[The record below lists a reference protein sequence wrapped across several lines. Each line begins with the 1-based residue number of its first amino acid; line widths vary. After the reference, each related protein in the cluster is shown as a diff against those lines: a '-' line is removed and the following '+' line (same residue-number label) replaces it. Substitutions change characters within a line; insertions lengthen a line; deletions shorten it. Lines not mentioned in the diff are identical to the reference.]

1 MYIYIVLKE
10 EEEYGMESLNDI
22 VSSINGV
29 LWSSVIIVLLVGAG
43 VYFTIRTKAVQL
55 RYFGTMFKLIAN
67 TAGTKTEGNEISPF
81 QAFCVSTAS
90 RVGVGNIAGIAIA
103 IVSGG
108 PGAIFWMWF
117 IAVIGSATGFVESTL
132 AQIYKVPRE
141 GGNGFRGGPAYY
153 LKNGLG
159 YKLWAAIFAILISVT
174 YGMIYNSVQSN
185 TISLALNHAL
195 GADRMVVG
203 AVVTVL
209 VMAVICGGM
218 GRIARVTE
226 WMVPLMAG
234 LYIVIALGIMI
245 YNITDMPHVFYII
258 FRDAFD
264 WQAAFGGGMGAAV
277 LTGFKR
283 GLFSNEAGEGSVPNA
298 AATADANHPVVQGLI
313 QAFGV
318 YVDTLFICSASAF
331 IVLLT
336 GDYASTG
343 LTGIELVQWD
353 LAQYFGPMAP
363 KAVSILIFLF
373 AFTSLI
379 GNYYYG
385 EINIGHL
392 THKKWPLNLFRVLIA
407 VMIFWGSIAD
417 LPLVW
422 NLADLFMAF
431 MVLTNVTA
439 ILLLFPQVRTCLK
452 DYEDQLAKGIKLPIF
467 HKKVLK
473 NQKGIVWWDDE
484 NNFNGAKK

>member
-1 MYIYIVLKE
+1 
-10 EEEYGMESLNDI
+10 MESLNQLI
-22 VSSINGV
+22 STINGF
-29 LWSSVIIVLLVGAG
+29 LWSSVIIALLVGAG
-43 VYFTIRTKAVQL
+43 FYFTVRTRAVQI
-55 RYFGTMFKLIAN
+55 RYFGRMFQLIAH
-67 TAGTKTEGNEISPF
+67 TAGRKTEGNEVSPF

-132 AQIYKVPRE
+132 AQLYKVPRE
-141 GGNGFRGGPAYY
+141 DGNGHRI
-153 LKNGLG
+153 
-159 YKLWAAIFAILISVT
+159 WAALFAILISVT

-195 GADRMVVG
+195 GLDRMMVG
-203 AVVTVL
+203 GVVTVL
-209 VMAVICGGM
+209 AMLVICGGM
-218 GRIARVTE
+218 GRVARVTE
-226 WMVPLMAG
+226 WMVPIMAG
-234 LYIVIALGIMI
+234 IYIVVALGIML
-245 YNITDMPHVFYII
+245 YNITEMPHVFYII
-258 FRDAFD
+258 LRDAFD
-264 WQAAFGGGMGAAV
+264 WQAVFGGGMGAAV

-298 AATADANHPVVQGLI
+298 AATADATHPVVQGLI

-336 GDYASTG
+336 GDYSATG
-343 LTGIELVQWD
+343 LTGIELIQWD
-353 LAQYFGPMAP
+353 MTQYFGNGAP
-363 KAVSILIFLF
+363 KAVSFLIFLF

-392 THKKWPLNLFRVLIA
+392 THKKWPLNLFRLLIA

-431 MVLTNVTA
+431 MVLTNVSA
-439 ILLLFPQVRTCLK
+439 IILLFPQARACLL
-452 DYEDQLAKGIKLPIF
+452 DYEKQLKKGIRVHLF
-467 HKKVLK
+467 HRNVLSDT
-473 NQKGIVWWDDE
+473 KGIVWWDDE
-484 NNFNGAKK
+484 NNSNHLKRMDK

>member
-1 MYIYIVLKE
+1 
-10 EEEYGMESLNDI
+10 MELLNNI
-22 VSSINGV
+22 VSTINGF
-29 LWSSVIIVLLVGAG
+29 LWSSIIIILLIGTG
-43 VYFTIRTKAVQL
+43 FYFTVQTRGVQIRH
-55 RYFGTMFKLIAN
+55 FGRMFHLICH
-67 TAGTKTEGNEISPF
+67 TAGTKTKGNEISPF

-103 IVSGG
+103 VVSGG

-141 GGNGFRGGPAYY
+141 DGNGFRGGPAYY

-159 YKLWAAIFAILISVT
+159 HGIWAAVFAVLISIT

-185 TISLALNHAL
+185 TISLALNSAL
-195 GADRMVVG
+195 GFDRTTVG
-203 AVVTVL
+203 IVITIMA
-209 VMAVICGGM
+209 MAVICGGM

-226 WMVPLMAG
+226 WLVPIMAG
-234 LYIVIALGIMI
+234 FYILIALGIML
-245 YNITDMPHVFYII
+245 YNITEMPRVFYII

-264 WQAAFGGGMGAAV
+264 WNAAFGGGMGAAV

-298 AATADANHPVVQGLI
+298 AATADATHPVVQGLI
-313 QAFGV
+313 QSFGV

-336 GDYASTG
+336 GDYQSTG
-343 LTGIELVQWD
+343 LTGIELIQWD
-353 LAQYFGPMAP
+353 LANYFGPMAP

-392 THKKWPLNLFRVLIA
+392 TSKKWPLNLFRVLIA

-417 LPLVW
+417 LPIVW

-431 MVLTNVTA
+431 MVLTNVSA
-439 ILLLFPQVRTCLK
+439 ILLLFPQAKRCLE
-452 DYEDQLAKGIKLPIF
+452 DYEQQLKQGIKIPRFSRNVLSNTRGVVLWDPKDAEQ
-467 HKKVLK
+467 KK
-473 NQKGIVWWDDE
+473 D
-484 NNFNGAKK
+484 

>member
-1 MYIYIVLKE
+1 
-10 EEEYGMESLNDI
+10 MEALNAI
-22 VSSINGV
+22 VSEINGF
-29 LWSSVIIVLLVGAG
+29 LWSSVIIILLVGAG
-43 VYFTIRTKAVQL
+43 FYFTVRTRGVQI
-55 RYFGTMFKLIAN
+55 RYFTKMFSLITESAGKK
-67 TAGTKTEGNEISPF
+67 TAGNEISPF

-103 IVSGG
+103 ITAGG

-117 IAVIGSATGFVESTL
+117 IAIIGSATGFVESTL
-132 AQIYKVPRE
+132 GQIYKVPRE
-141 GGNGFRGGPAYY
+141 DGTGFRGGPAYY

-159 YKLWAAIFAILISVT
+159 HGLWAAIFAILISVT

-185 TISLALNHAL
+185 TIALALSSSL
-195 GADRMVVG
+195 GLDRMLIG
-203 AVVTVL
+203 GVVTVL
-209 VMAVICGGM
+209 AMAVIC
-218 GRIARVTE
+218 
-226 WMVPLMAG
+226 
-234 LYIVIALGIMI
+234 
-245 YNITDMPHVFYII
+245 
-258 FRDAFD
+258 
-264 WQAAFGGGMGAAV
+264 GGMGAAV

-298 AATADANHPVVQGLI
+298 AATADASHPAVQGLI
-313 QAFGV
+313 QSFGV

-336 GDYASTG
+336 GDYTSTG
-343 LTGIELVQWD
+343 LTGIELIQWD

-392 THKKWPLNLFRVLIA
+392 TQKKWPLNLFRVCIA
-407 VMIFWGSIAD
+407 VMIFWGSQAD

-431 MVLTNVTA
+431 MILTNVTA
-439 ILLLFPQVRTCLK
+439 ILLLFPQANACLK
-452 DYEDQLAKGIKLPIF
+452 DYERQLKEGIQTPFF
-467 HKKVLK
+467 HKNVLPS
-473 NQKGIVWWDDE
+473 QKGIYWWDKE
-484 NNFNGAKK
+484 NNYKE

>member
-1 MYIYIVLKE
+1 MIDYYLSFSFQGGI
-10 EEEYGMESLNDI
+10 MEALNAI
-22 VSSINGV
+22 VSEINGF
-29 LWSSVIIVLLVGAG
+29 LWSSVIIILLVGAG
-43 VYFTIRTKAVQL
+43 FYFTVRTRGVQI
-55 RYFGTMFKLIAN
+55 RYFTKMFSLITESAGKK
-67 TAGTKTEGNEISPF
+67 TAGNEISPF

-103 IVSGG
+103 ITAGG

-117 IAVIGSATGFVESTL
+117 IAIIGSATGFVESTL
-132 AQIYKVPRE
+132 GQIYKVPRE
-141 GGNGFRGGPAYY
+141 DGTGFRGGPAYY

-159 YKLWAAIFAILISVT
+159 HGLWAAIFAILISVT

-185 TISLALNHAL
+185 TIALALSSSL
-195 GADRMVVG
+195 GLDRMLIG
-203 AVVTVL
+203 GVVTVL
-209 VMAVICGGM
+209 AMAVICGGM

-226 WMVPLMAG
+226 WMVPIMAG
-234 LYIVIALGIMI
+234 IYILITLGIMLF
-245 YNITDMPHVFYII
+245 NITEMPRVFGII

-264 WQAAFGGGMGAAV
+264 FQAVFGGGMGAAV

-298 AATADANHPVVQGLI
+298 AATADASHPAVQGLI
-313 QAFGV
+313 QSFGV

-336 GDYASTG
+336 GDYTSTG
-343 LTGIELVQWD
+343 LTGIELIQWD

-392 THKKWPLNLFRVLIA
+392 TKKKWPLNLFRVCIA
-407 VMIFWGSIAD
+407 VMIFWGSLAD

-439 ILLLFPQVRTCLK
+439 ILLLFPQANACLK
-452 DYEDQLAKGIKLPIF
+452 DYERQLKEGIKIPFFHRNVLPS
-467 HKKVLK
+467 
-473 NQKGIVWWDDE
+473 QKGVYWWDEE
-484 NNFNGAKK
+484 NNYKE

>member
-1 MYIYIVLKE
+1 
-10 EEEYGMESLNDI
+10 MEALNNV
-22 VSSINGV
+22 VSEINGL
-29 LWSSVIIVLLVGAG
+29 LWSSVIIILLVGAG
-43 VYFTIRTKAVQL
+43 FYFTVRTRGVQV
-55 RYFGTMFKLIAN
+55 RYFLDMFKMVAGS
-67 TAGTKTEGNEISPF
+67 AGTKTEGNTISPF

-103 IVSGG
+103 IVAGG

-117 IAVIGSATGFVESTL
+117 IAIIGSATGFVESTL

-141 GGNGFRGGPAYY
+141 DGADGFRGGPAYY

-159 YKLWAAIFAILISVT
+159 HGIWAAVFAILISVT

-185 TISLALNHAL
+185 TISLALNNAF
-195 GADRMVVG
+195 GVDRMIVG
-203 AVVTVL
+203 GVVTVL
-209 VMAVICGGM
+209 AMIVICGGL
-218 GRIARVTE
+218 GRVARVTE
-226 WMVPLMAG
+226 WIVPVMAG
-234 LYIVIALGIMI
+234 IYILTALGIMI
-245 YNITDMPHVFYII
+245 YNFAELPRAFGII

-264 WQAAFGGGMGAAV
+264 FNAVFGGGMGAAV

-298 AATADANHPVVQGLI
+298 AASADASHPVIQGFI

-331 IVLLT
+331 IVLLS
-336 GDYASTG
+336 GDYQATG
-343 LTGIELVQWD
+343 LTGIELIQWD
-353 LAQYFGPMAP
+353 LAQYFGPWAP
-363 KAVSILIFLF
+363 SAVSVLIFLF
-373 AFTSLI
+373 AFSSII

-392 THKKWPLNLFRVLIA
+392 TDKKWPLNLFRALIA
-407 VMIFWGSIAD
+407 VMVFWGALAD
-417 LPLVW
+417 MPIVW

-439 ILLLFPQVRTCLK
+439 ILILFPQARAALL
-452 DYEDQLAKGIKLPIF
+452 DYEKQIREGIKNPIF
-467 HKKVLK
+467 HRNILPK
-473 NQKGIVWWDDE
+473 QKGVVWWDDE
-484 NNFNGAKK
+484 NNFDHSKLEK

>member
-1 MYIYIVLKE
+1 
-10 EEEYGMESLNDI
+10 MEALNNI
-22 VSSINGV
+22 VSEINGF

-43 VYFTIRTKAVQL
+43 VYFTVRTSAVQL
-55 RYFGTMFKLIAN
+55 RYFRKMIHLIAHS
-67 TAGTKTEGNEISPF
+67 AGKKTEGNEISPF

-103 IVSGG
+103 ITAGG

-117 IAVIGSATGFVESTL
+117 IAVLGSATGFVESTL

-141 GGNGFRGGPAYY
+141 DGKGYRGGPAYY
-153 LKNGLG
+153 LKNGMG
-159 YKLWAAIFAILISVT
+159 HGIWAALFAILISVT

-185 TISLALNHAL
+185 TIAIALEHAL
-195 GADRMVVG
+195 GFDRMTVG
-203 AVVTVL
+203 IVVTVL
-209 VMAVICGGM
+209 AMAVICGGM
-218 GRIARVTE
+218 GRVARVTE
-226 WMVPLMAG
+226 WMVPVMAG
-234 LYIVIALGIMI
+234 IYILIALGII
-245 YNITDMPHVFYII
+245 LFNIAEMPYVIYII
-258 FRDAFD
+258 LRDAFD
-264 WQAAFGGGMGAAV
+264 WNAVFGGGMGAAI

-298 AATADANHPVVQGLI
+298 AATAEATHPVVQGLI

-343 LTGIELVQWD
+343 LTGIELIQWD
-353 LAQYFGPMAP
+353 LANYFGPLAP
-363 KAVSILIFLF
+363 KAVSVLIFLF

-392 THKKWPLNLFRVLIA
+392 TTKKWPLNLFRALIA

-439 ILLLFPQVRTCLK
+439 ILMLFPQVRICLK
-452 DYEDQLAKGIKLPIF
+452 DFEEQ
-467 HKKVLK
+467 LK
-473 NQKGIVWWDDE
+473 NGISIPVFTKDKLTDTKGVVCWNKEDLKE
-484 NNFNGAKK
+484 

>member
-1 MYIYIVLKE
+1 M
-10 EEEYGMESLNDI
+10 
-22 VSSINGV
+22 
-29 LWSSVIIVLLVGAG
+29 GAG
-43 VYFTIRTKAVQL
+43 FYFTFRTGLVQI
-55 RYFGTMFKLIAN
+55 RYFADMFKLV
-67 TAGTKTEGNEISPF
+67 AGSAGRKTEGNEISSF

-132 AQIYKVPRE
+132 GQIYKVPRE
-141 GGNGFRGGPAYY
+141 DGNPGFRGGPAYY

-159 YKLWAAIFAILISVT
+159 HGIWAAVFAVLISVT
-174 YGMIYNSVQSN
+174 YGMIYNSVQAN
-185 TISLALNHAL
+185 TIALALNNAF
-195 GADRMVVG
+195 GTDRMIVG
-203 AVVTVL
+203 GIVTVL
-209 VMAVICGGM
+209 AMVIICGGL
-218 GRIARVTE
+218 GRVARVTE
-226 WMVPLMAG
+226 WMVPVMAG
-234 LYIVIALGIMI
+234 VYILTALGIMI
-245 YNITDMPHVFYII
+245 YHISELPGVFYII

-264 WQAAFGGGMGAAV
+264 YQAVFGGGMGAAV

-298 AATADANHPVVQGLI
+298 AASADATHPVAQGLI

-331 IVLLT
+331 IVLLS
-336 GDYASTG
+336 GDYKASG
-343 LTGIELVQWD
+343 LTGIELIQWN
-353 LAQYFGPMAP
+353 LAQYFGSWAP
-363 KAVSILIFLF
+363 NAVSFLIFLF
-373 AFTSLI
+373 AFSSII

-392 THKKWPLNLFRVLIA
+392 TTKKWPLNLFRVLIA
-407 VMIFWGSIAD
+407 FMVFWGSMAD

-439 ILLLFPQVRTCLK
+439 ILILFPQARAALQ
-452 DYEDQLAKGIKLPIF
+452 DYERQIKAGIKNPIF
-467 HKKVLK
+467 HRNVLPS
-473 NQKGIVWWDDE
+473 QRGVVWWDEE
-484 NNFNGAKK
+484 NNFDHSKLEK

>member
-1 MYIYIVLKE
+1 M
-10 EEEYGMESLNDI
+10 
-22 VSSINGV
+22 
-29 LWSSVIIVLLVGAG
+29 GAG
-43 VYFTIRTKAVQL
+43 FYFTVRTRAVQI
-55 RYFGTMFKLIAN
+55 RYFGRMFQLIAH
-67 TAGTKTEGNEISPF
+67 TAGRKTEGNEVSPF

-132 AQIYKVPRE
+132 AQLYKVPRE
-141 GGNGFRGGPAYY
+141 DGNGFRGGPAYY

-159 YKLWAAIFAILISVT
+159 HRIWAALFAILISVT

-195 GADRMVVG
+195 GLDRMMVG
-203 AVVTVL
+203 GVVTVL
-209 VMAVICGGM
+209 AMLVICGGM
-218 GRIARVTE
+218 GRVARVTE
-226 WMVPLMAG
+226 WIVPIMAG
-234 LYIVIALGIMI
+234 IYIVVALGIML
-245 YNITDMPHVFYII
+245 YNITEMPHVFYII
-258 FRDAFD
+258 LRDAFD
-264 WQAAFGGGMGAAV
+264 WQAVFGGGMGAAV

-298 AATADANHPVVQGLI
+298 AATADATHPVVQGLI

-336 GDYASTG
+336 GDYSATG
-343 LTGIELVQWD
+343 LTGIELIQWD
-353 LAQYFGPMAP
+353 MSQYFGSGAP
-363 KAVSILIFLF
+363 KAVSFLIFLF

-392 THKKWPLNLFRVLIA
+392 THK
-407 VMIFWGSIAD
+407 
-417 LPLVW
+417 
-422 NLADLFMAF
+422 
-431 MVLTNVTA
+431 
-439 ILLLFPQVRTCLK
+439 
-452 DYEDQLAKGIKLPIF
+452 
-467 HKKVLK
+467 
-473 NQKGIVWWDDE
+473 
-484 NNFNGAKK
+484 NGR

>member
-1 MYIYIVLKE
+1 
-10 EEEYGMESLNDI
+10 MESLNQLI
-22 VSSINGV
+22 STINGF
-29 LWSSVIIVLLVGAG
+29 LWSSVIIALLVGAG
-43 VYFTIRTKAVQL
+43 FYFTVRTRAVQI
-55 RYFGTMFKLIAN
+55 RYFGRMFQLIAH
-67 TAGTKTEGNEISPF
+67 TAGRKTEGNEVSPF

-132 AQIYKVPRE
+132 AQLYKVPRE
-141 GGNGFRGGPAYY
+141 DGNGFRGGPAYY

-159 YKLWAAIFAILISVT
+159 HRIWAALFAVLISVT

-195 GADRMVVG
+195 GLDRMMVG
-203 AVVTVL
+203 GVVTVL
-209 VMAVICGGM
+209 AMLVIC
-218 GRIARVTE
+218 
-226 WMVPLMAG
+226 
-234 LYIVIALGIMI
+234 
-245 YNITDMPHVFYII
+245 
-258 FRDAFD
+258 
-264 WQAAFGGGMGAAV
+264 GGMGAAV

-298 AATADANHPVVQGLI
+298 AATADATHPVVQGLI

-336 GDYASTG
+336 GDYSATG
-343 LTGIELVQWD
+343 LTGIELIQWD
-353 LAQYFGPMAP
+353 MSQYFGSGAP
-363 KAVSILIFLF
+363 KAVSFLIFLF

-392 THKKWPLNLFRVLIA
+392 THKKWPLNLFRLLIA

-431 MVLTNVTA
+431 MVLTNVSA
-439 ILLLFPQVRTCLK
+439 IILLFPQARACLL
-452 DYEDQLAKGIKLPIF
+452 DYEKQLKKGIRVPLF
-467 HKKVLK
+467 HRNVLSDT
-473 NQKGIVWWDDE
+473 KGIVWWDEE
-484 NNFNGAKK
+484 NNSNHLKRMEK

>member
-1 MYIYIVLKE
+1 
-10 EEEYGMESLNDI
+10 MESLNQLI
-22 VSSINGV
+22 STINGF
-29 LWSSVIIVLLVGAG
+29 LWSSVIIALLVGAG
-43 VYFTIRTKAVQL
+43 FYFTVRTRAVQI
-55 RYFGTMFKLIAN
+55 RYFGRMFQLIAH
-67 TAGTKTEGNEISPF
+67 TAGRKTEGNEVSPF

-132 AQIYKVPRE
+132 AQLYKVPRE
-141 GGNGFRGGPAYY
+141 DGNGFRGGPAYY

-159 YKLWAAIFAILISVT
+159 HRIWAALFAILISVT

-195 GADRMVVG
+195 GLDRMMVG
-203 AVVTVL
+203 GVVTVL
-209 VMAVICGGM
+209 AMLVICGGM
-218 GRIARVTE
+218 GRVARVTE
-226 WMVPLMAG
+226 WMVPIMAG
-234 LYIVIALGIMI
+234 IYIVVALAIML
-245 YNITDMPHVFYII
+245 YNITEMPHVFYII
-258 FRDAFD
+258 LRDAFD
-264 WQAAFGGGMGAAV
+264 WQAVFGGGMGAAV

-298 AATADANHPVVQGLI
+298 AATADATHPVVQGLI

-336 GDYASTG
+336 GDYSATG
-343 LTGIELVQWD
+343 LTGIELIQWD
-353 LAQYFGPMAP
+353 MTQYFGNGAP
-363 KAVSILIFLF
+363 KAVSFLIFLF

-392 THKKWPLNLFRVLIA
+392 THKKWPLNLFRLLIA

-431 MVLTNVTA
+431 MVLTNVSA
-439 ILLLFPQVRTCLK
+439 IILLFPQARACLL
-452 DYEDQLAKGIKLPIF
+452 DYEKQLKKGIRVPLF
-467 HKKVLK
+467 HRNVLSDT
-473 NQKGIVWWDDE
+473 KGIVWWDDE
-484 NNFNGAKK
+484 NNSNHLKRMEK

>member
-1 MYIYIVLKE
+1 MSFFIGSKE
-10 EEEYGMESLNDI
+10 KESCMELLNHI
-22 VSSINGV
+22 VSEINGF
-29 LWSSVIIVLLVGAG
+29 LWSSIIIILLVGTG
-43 VYFTIRTKAVQL
+43 FYFTIQTRGVQI
-55 RYFGTMFKLIAN
+55 RHFRRMFSLICH
-67 TAGTKTEGNEISPF
+67 TAGTKTKGNEISPF

-103 IVSGG
+103 VVSGG

-141 GGNGFRGGPAYY
+141 DGNGFRGGPAYY

-159 YKLWAAIFAILISVT
+159 HGIWAAVFAVLISVT

-185 TISLALNHAL
+185 TISLALNNAL
-195 GADRMVVG
+195 GFDRMTVG
-203 AVVTVL
+203 IVITIMA
-209 VMAVICGGM
+209 MAVICGGM

-226 WMVPLMAG
+226 WLVPIMAG
-234 LYIVIALGIMI
+234 FYILIALGIML
-245 YNITDMPHVFYII
+245 YNITEMPRVFSII

-264 WQAAFGGGMGAAV
+264 WNAAFGGGMGAAV

-298 AATADANHPVVQGLI
+298 AATADASHPVVQGLI
-313 QAFGV
+313 QSFGV

-336 GDYASTG
+336 GDYQSTG
-343 LTGIELVQWD
+343 LTGIELIQWD
-353 LAQYFGPMAP
+353 LANYFGPMAP

-392 THKKWPLNLFRVLIA
+392 SSKKWPLNLFRVLIA

-417 LPLVW
+417 LPIVW

-431 MVLTNVTA
+431 MVLTNVSA
-439 ILLLFPQVRTCLK
+439 ILLLFPQAKRCLE
-452 DYEDQLAKGIKLPIF
+452 DYEQQLKQGIKIPKFSRDVLSNTRGVVLWDPKDAEQ
-467 HKKVLK
+467 KK
-473 NQKGIVWWDDE
+473 N
-484 NNFNGAKK
+484 

>member
-1 MYIYIVLKE
+1 
-10 EEEYGMESLNDI
+10 MELLNNI
-22 VSSINGV
+22 VSTINGF
-29 LWSSVIIVLLVGAG
+29 LWSSIIIILLIGTG
-43 VYFTIRTKAVQL
+43 FYFTVQTRGVQIRH
-55 RYFGTMFKLIAN
+55 FGRMFHLICH
-67 TAGTKTEGNEISPF
+67 TAGTKTKGNEISPF

-103 IVSGG
+103 VVSGG

-141 GGNGFRGGPAYY
+141 DGNGFRGGPAYY

-159 YKLWAAIFAILISVT
+159 HGIWAAVFAVLISIT

-185 TISLALNHAL
+185 TISLALNSAL
-195 GADRMVVG
+195 GFDRTTVG
-203 AVVTVL
+203 IVITIMA
-209 VMAVICGGM
+209 MAVICGGM

-226 WMVPLMAG
+226 WLVPIMAG
-234 LYIVIALGIMI
+234 FYILIALGIML
-245 YNITDMPHVFYII
+245 YNITEMPRVFYII

-264 WQAAFGGGMGAAV
+264 WNAAFGGGMGAAV

-298 AATADANHPVVQGLI
+298 AATADATHPVVQGLI
-313 QAFGV
+313 QSFGV

-336 GDYASTG
+336 GDYQSTG
-343 LTGIELVQWD
+343 LTGIELIQWD
-353 LAQYFGPMAP
+353 LANYFGPMAP

-392 THKKWPLNLFRVLIA
+392 TAKKWPLNLFRVLIA

-417 LPLVW
+417 LPIVW

-431 MVLTNVTA
+431 MVLTNVSA
-439 ILLLFPQVRTCLK
+439 ILLLFPQAKRCLE
-452 DYEDQLAKGIKLPIF
+452 DYEQQLKQGIKIPRFSRNVLSNTRGVVLWDPKDAEQ
-467 HKKVLK
+467 KK
-473 NQKGIVWWDDE
+473 D
-484 NNFNGAKK
+484 